1 MNDYKFQGT
10 TDVSNRQNQGQNMT
24 QDQNQLQGRY
34 LNQNQSQS
42 QNQNPYP
49 NQSLSQISGQTN
61 VTSQYQNKNQSQH
74 QSQYQNR
81 NQGQYGNQYQNRN
94 QGQYGN
100 QYQSRFRSRRICQG
114 CGAELE
120 PESDICTYC
129 GSRYVEPKPPLVV
142 RRMPMIFI
150 AVLTLGFV
158 ITSFFAEEAEMD
170 LALIVSCVPGI
181 VLLFLIYRMDRIE
194 PEPLELLVKL
204 FFGGA
209 LIATIV
215 ASIIEV
221 ALDSVIS
228 AFFGWTPIIYCFLQA
243 FIMAAAT
250 EELCKYA
257 VLKTFTWKHPA
268 FNYRFDGIVY
278 STTVALG
285 FEIFENLI
293 YLIDNTAGT
302 AFTRAAFPG
311 HCIFGIYMGYYYGQ
325 SKALELKGDAAGASS
340 LRRKGIITAIMIHG
354 FYDFVCFM
362 AGVVDSEL
370 IQVLLGLTLI
380 AVMVVL
386 NVTAYKNIQKYAY
399 EDAPV

>member
-10 TDVSNRQNQGQNMT
+10 TDVSNRQ
-24 QDQNQLQGRY
+24 
-34 LNQNQSQS
+34 
-42 QNQNPYP
+42 
-49 NQSLSQISGQTN
+49 
-61 VTSQYQNKNQSQH
+61 
-74 QSQYQNR
+74 
-81 NQGQYGNQYQNRN
+81 N

-120 PESDICTYC
+120 PASDICTYC
-129 GSRYVEPKPPLVV
+129 GSRYVEPKPPFVV
-142 RRMPMIFI
+142 RRMPMILV

-181 VLLFLIYRMDRIE
+181 VLMFLIYRMDRIE
-194 PEPLELLVKL
+194 PEPLDLLVKL

-209 LIATIV
+209 LIATI
-215 ASIIEV
+215 AACLIEV
-221 ALDSVIS
+221 AVDVVIS
-228 AFFGWTPIIYCFLQA
+228 TLFGWAPVIYCLLKA
-243 FIMAAAT
+243 FVLAATT

-257 VLKTFTWKHPA
+257 VLKSFTWRHSA

-278 STTVALG
+278 STTVAIG
-285 FEIFENLI
+285 FEIFENLL
-293 YLIDNTAGT
+293 YLIDSTADT

-325 SKALELKGDAAGASS
+325 SKTLELNGDAAGA
-340 LRRKGIITAIMIHG
+340 RAMRIKGVVTAIMIHG
-354 FYDFVCFM
+354 CYDFVCFM
-362 AGVVDSEL
+362 AGVSESEILQIIMGLAL
-370 IQVLLGLTLI
+370 II
-380 AVMVVL
+380 AMVVL